1 MQATQLKCGG
11 MVVGC
16 TFDHRVA
23 DAYSFNMFMVSWAEM
38 ARSAPL
44 TTIASFQRSSISPR
58 HPGTFDSYLSKL
70 FVPLPKLLPP
80 ASSSEETDHHHQAP
94 ISRIY
99 YIKSEQI
106 IQLQSL
112 ANSHDE
118 AQNGGVLAEGKRRTK
133 LEAFSAFLWKIV
145 ASSEGTGDDKSC
157 RLGIIVDGR
166 SRLSCADEYDDEN
179 QTVSM
184 SAYFGNVLTI
194 PFGHK
199 KNKEIKER
207 PLNWIANQVH
217 EVIQNAATKDHFLE
231 LIDYV
236 EAHRPAP
243 MIAKIFVV
251 SVNREEPAFV
261 ISSGKHFPVTKID
274 FGWGKPTFGSYHFPW
289 GSQTGYVM
297 PMPCAK
303 GNGDWVVYMHLAKE
317 QIEAI
322 ERNAAHVFTPLDPNH
337 HLVV

>member
-1 MQATQLKCGG
+1 MQATELKCGG
-11 MVVGC
+11 IVIGC

-23 DAYSFNMFMVSWAEM
+23 DAYSFNMFMVSWGEM
-38 ARSAPL
+38 ARSVPL
-44 TTIASFQRSSISPR
+44 TTVASFERSSISPR
-58 HPGTFDSYLSKL
+58 HLAGTNFDPYVSKL

-80 ASSSEETDHHHQAP
+80 ASSSSEEEEGENEAP

-99 YIKSEQI
+99 YVKSEQI

-112 ANSHDE
+112 ANS
-118 AQNGGVLAEGKRRTK
+118 GVLAEGKPRTK

-145 ASSEGTGDDKSC
+145 ASSYGTRDDKSC
-157 RLGIIVDGR
+157 RLGIVVDGR
-166 SRLSCADEYDDEN
+166 NKLSCADDKN

-184 SAYFGNVLTI
+184 WYEYFGNVLTI
-194 PFGHK
+194 PFGEN
-199 KNKEIKER
+199 KNKELKER

-217 EVIQNAATKDHFLE
+217 EFIKIAATKQHFLD

-251 SVNREEPAFV
+251 SVNREEPALV
-261 ISSGKHFPVTKID
+261 ISSGQHFPVTKID
-274 FGWGKPTFGSYHFPW
+274 FGWGKAVFGSYHFPW
-289 GSQTGYVM
+289 GSKTGYVM

-303 GNGDWVVYMHLAKE
+303 GNGDWVVYMHLAND

-337 HLVV
+337 HVLV